1 MTFRFFTF
9 FFKNNNK
16 TSQLH
21 PSHHSLFPNLH
32 SLKPHSLWLSWLLQ
46 AHIFLKAIGKE
57 IKTSQNMPAIP
68 CKMTSALLSVSLL
81 SDLPEVTS
89 VIPSKTFIV
98 FMNWPITTRTPT
110 LLWPFVFYLECVT
123 PWLWIRVCPCLVC
136 GTYSLINKIT
146 VRCIK
151 KSFYPFYACSVFM
164 LGKRKTNKQKTEN
177 ELFFFEDTFHSGN
190 FVNGVGLVGWWGWR
204 EARMETLGLREWSW
218 NVFLADYSYQTMSD
232 FWESSGI
239 LTHVLRQ

>member
-68 CKMTSALLSVSLL
+68 CRMTSALLSVSLL

-123 PWLWIRVCPCLVC
+123 PWLWIRLCPCLVC
-136 GTYSLINKIT
+136 GTYSFTNKIT

-164 LGKRKTNKQKTEN
+164 LGKRKTNKQKARQTFFLWGHFSFWKLCKWGQIGWMVGVKRSKDGDFGVKRAKLKCLPGW
-177 ELFFFEDTFHSGN
+177 LFLSNHVKF
-190 FVNGVGLVGWWGWR
+190 
-204 EARMETLGLREWSW
+204 LGIFRDIDSC
-218 NVFLADYSYQTMSD
+218 S
-232 FWESSGI
+232 
-239 LTHVLRQ
+239 